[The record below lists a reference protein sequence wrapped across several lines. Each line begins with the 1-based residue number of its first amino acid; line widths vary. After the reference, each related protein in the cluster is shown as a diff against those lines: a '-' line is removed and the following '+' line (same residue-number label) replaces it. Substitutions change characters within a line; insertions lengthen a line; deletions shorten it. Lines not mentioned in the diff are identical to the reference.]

1 METENEKKAI
11 KYLDLKAINA
21 PYEEDQEGNQ
31 SGSK

>member
-21 PYEEDQEGNQ
+21 PYEER
-31 SGSK
+31 SRRKSIR